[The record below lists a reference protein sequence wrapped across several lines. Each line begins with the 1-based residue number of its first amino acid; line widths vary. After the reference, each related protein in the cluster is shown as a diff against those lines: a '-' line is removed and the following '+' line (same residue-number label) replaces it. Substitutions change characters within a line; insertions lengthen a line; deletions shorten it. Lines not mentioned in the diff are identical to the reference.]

1 MKNKLKNLAFNT
13 TPSLIAILL
22 GLLFGF
28 VIIFFAGKTY
38 EDVFYGIN
46 ALIMG
51 IFYDGTASIGTGL
64 ARAVPIIL
72 TGLAVGFAF
81 KTGLFNIGASGQ
93 FTIGAFLSILIG
105 IKGPFPGIGNWLIAV
120 IVASVAGAL
129 WAAVPGILKAYRNV
143 NEVISSIMMN
153 YIGMYLVQ
161 FFIVQTVL
169 DKAKNQTLPVPAES
183 LTPTL
188 GLDKLFDG
196 APVDIGI
203 FIAIAVVI
211 FIYIL
216 LNKTT
221 FGFEL
226 KACGFNQ
233 HASRYAGINAKRNIV
248 YSMMISGALA
258 GLAGALVYLS
268 ANGKHIE
275 LLDVLAP
282 EGFTGIS
289 VALLGLSNPIG
300 ILFAGLFI
308 VHLQVGGFYMQTYGF
323 APEVV
328 EIIIS
333 AIIYFSSF
341 IVIFKMFLSKRKN
354 KKEKKL
360 KGGKKNV

>member
-1 MKNKLKNLAFNT
+1 MKNKLKHLAFNI
-13 TPSLIAILL
+13 TPSFIAIGL

-28 VIIFFAGKTY
+28 VIIFFAGKSY

-46 ALIMG
+46 ALLMG
-51 IFYDGTASIGTGL
+51 IFYDGSASIGTGL
-64 ARAVPIIL
+64 SRAVPIVL

-93 FTIGAFLSILIG
+93 FTLGGFVAVLVALR
-105 IKGPFPGIGNWLIAV
+105 GPFPGILNWFIA
-120 IVASVAGAL
+120 IILASLAGAL
-129 WAAVPGILKAYRNV
+129 WGAVPGILKAYRNV

-161 FFIVQTVL
+161 FLVSKFVL
-169 DKAKNQTLPVPAES
+169 DHAKNQSLPIPES
-183 LTPTL
+183 TTTPTL
-188 GLDKLFDG
+188 GLDKIFDG

-203 FIAIAVVI
+203 FIAIALVI

-233 HASRYAGINAKRNIV
+233 NASKYAGINEKRSIV

-258 GLAGALVYLS
+258 GIAGALVFLS
-268 ANGKHIE
+268 SSGKHLE
-275 LLDVLAP
+275 LVDVLAP
-282 EGFTGIS
+282 EGFAGIS

-328 EIIIS
+328 EIIIA

-341 IVIFKMFLSKRKN
+341 IVIFKVFLSKKKN
-354 KKEKKL
+354 KK
-360 KGGKKNV
+360 GGNK